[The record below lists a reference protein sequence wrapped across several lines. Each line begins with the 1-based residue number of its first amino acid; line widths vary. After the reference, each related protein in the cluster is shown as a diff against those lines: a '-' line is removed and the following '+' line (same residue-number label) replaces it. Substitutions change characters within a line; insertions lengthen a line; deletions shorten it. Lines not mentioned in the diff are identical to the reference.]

1 MLDKDISGKVIGSRL
16 KELRETAG
24 RSMEEE
30 CASLNRA
37 YNLKIGKGMMSRWET
52 GKSQP
57 SNNFLCAYALHHN
70 IDLNYLVGLSDIKKP
85 LCEDCSQ
92 LPQGEYLI
100 LAEFRRLNPT
110 GQSVAIEQVKTLAK
124 QAALRTDTI
133 EPAADSLD
141 KKEAVS
147 SSA

>member
-1 MLDKDISGKVIGSRL
+1 MLDKNISSKVIGSRL

-70 IDLNYLVGLSDIKKP
+70 IDLNYLVGLSDVKKP
-85 LCEDCSQ
+85 LYEDCTQ
-92 LPQGEYLI
+92 LPPSEYSILI
-100 LAEFRRLNPT
+100 EFRRLNPT
-110 GQSVAIEQVKTLAK
+110 GQSIAINQVKALTMQTAL
-124 QAALRTDTI
+124 QADPPKSAV
-133 EPAADSLD
+133 DSLD
-141 KKEAVS
+141 EKEAVS

>member
-92 LPQGEYLI
+92 LPHGEYLI
-100 LAEFRRLNPT
+100 LTEFRRLNPVW
-110 GQSVAIEQVKTLAK
+110 QSVAIGQIKTLTK
-124 QAALRTDTI
+124 QAALLADTA
-133 EPAADSLD
+133 EQVADSLD